1 VSTRFV
7 QLNDGWNAEPNAP
20 APVAFRSGDAVIL
33 EFDLNAF
40 RFKSF
45 TEGDRG
51 RLVFR
56 RCWRYRLGSTND
68 EGWYLGQCRFSKIA
82 PAWGQF
88 YEVDGDLKLESAPND
103 WMAIGPEPRAPAKHF
118 LFYLR
123 DQTFECD
130 ADCVEPLVVLAR
142 REKGR
147 LSCVSNDSSGC

>member
-1 VSTRFV
+1 MDTRFIK
-7 QLNDGWNAEPNAP
+7 LNNGWNAEPNSP
-20 APVAFRSGDAVIL
+20 APVVSRSGDDVFL

-40 RFKSF
+40 RYKHSQ
-45 TEGDRG
+45 GDRG

-82 PAWGQF
+82 PSWGDF

-103 WMAIGPEPRAPAKHF
+103 WMVIGPERHIPAKHF

-130 ADCVEPLVVLAR
+130 ADSVEPLVVF
-142 REKGR
+142 
-147 LSCVSNDSSGC
+147 